1 MAHRTPAAPAD
12 DVRAG
17 LFDVAQREGPTDAR
31 GRDSNAW
38 LARVRVSDRAWQLNG
53 CEPQTY
59 GPGIDS
65 RKSSEQG
72 FSTSRAQNPPQLR
85 NSVGGPGT
93 SRRGSHTER
102 NLQIEPG
109 GEGRGWPVARGRTRK
124 RSLYPRPWMAYDHD
138 ERHEWNDDGTDRVS
152 WLRGAA
158 VGLDSQ
164 PALLA
169 AACRLRRRLPGDE
182 TFGDL
187 LSTAGVTPVQVL
199 ARSVSA
205 LRPGRKSFVKE
216 LGLAGLQVWQSLSEA
231 TGRGRGDLELAIL
244 FTDLVD
250 FSSWALDA
258 GDAAALE
265 LLGEVG
271 AVVEAA
277 VIAHAGRTVKRLG
290 DVLMATFLTAQG
302 AVDAALEAQAALQ
315 HVELDGYRPRMRA
328 GIHWGRPRRL
338 GGDYLGVDV
347 NIAARVGEAA
357 KADQVLVS
365 DRALARLD
373 LLGLQTGRHK
383 RLRAHGAPRDLRVA
397 TVSLAT

>member
-1 MAHRTPAAPAD
+1 
-12 DVRAG
+12 
-17 LFDVAQREGPTDAR
+17 
-31 GRDSNAW
+31 
-38 LARVRVSDRAWQLNG
+38 
-53 CEPQTY
+53 
-59 GPGIDS
+59 
-65 RKSSEQG
+65 
-72 FSTSRAQNPPQLR
+72 
-85 NSVGGPGT
+85 
-93 SRRGSHTER
+93 
-102 NLQIEPG
+102 
-109 GEGRGWPVARGRTRK
+109 
-124 RSLYPRPWMAYDHD
+124 MAYDHD
-138 ERHEWNDDGTDRVS
+138 QRDEANEDGDRRAS
-152 WLRGAA
+152 WLRGA
-158 VGLDSQ
+158 VVSLDSR

-169 AACRLRRRLPGDE
+169 AASRLRRRLPGDE
-182 TFGDL
+182 RFGDS
-187 LSTAGVTPVQVL
+187 LSAAGVTPVQIL
-199 ARSVSA
+199 ARTVSA
-205 LRPGRKSFVKE
+205 MRPGRESFVKQ

-231 TGRGRGDLELAIL
+231 TGRGRGDTELAIL

-290 DVLMATFLTAQG
+290 DGLMATFLTVQG
-302 AVDAALEAQAALQ
+302 AVDAALQAQAALQ
-315 HVELDGYRPRMRA
+315 RIEVDGYRPRMRA

-373 LLGLQTGRHK
+373 LLRLQAGRPK
-383 RLRAHGAPRDLRVA
+383 RLRAHGAPPDLRVA
-397 TVSLAT
+397 TVSPAS